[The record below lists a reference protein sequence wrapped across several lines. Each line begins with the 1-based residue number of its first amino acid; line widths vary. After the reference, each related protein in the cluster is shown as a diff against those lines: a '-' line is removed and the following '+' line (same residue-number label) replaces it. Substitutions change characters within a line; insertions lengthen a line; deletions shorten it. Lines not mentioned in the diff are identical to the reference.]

1 MTEQQ
6 VMIRTSERSTFKS
19 CRLKWKWSYVDHLK
33 PKRER
38 SALLLGTMVH
48 GALEAWYQP
57 GKKRGVHPAKT
68 FDKLWLEHLKSGGE
82 EIMWDGEIS
91 LGDLGH
97 EMLTNYVLMWG
108 KDDHIEVIAPELT
121 FQVDIHHP
129 KSGRYLFTYV
139 GTIDAVIRDLRTG
152 LIGLL
157 EHKTG
162 AGLEPF
168 GAPIHLDEQ
177 NGAYWTF
184 APYYLQEQGILG
196 ENEWPDFML
205 YNRLRKA
212 FADTRP
218 VNEDGHALNKPTKE
232 ALVEV
237 CKNMGLDDKGTIPA
251 LIDRLRL
258 AGISDRAIELLGK
271 PSLTQPAP
279 LFKRESVPRGPGNR
293 RVIMARAIDEA
304 RDMDLARRGKIG
316 IYKNPDKHCGYCEYR
331 EMCEI
336 HELGDDWEALR
347 DEMFTTWEPYADHEI
362 QMEGKL

>member
-1 MTEQQ
+1 
-6 VMIRTSERSTFKS
+6 MIRTSERSTFKS
-19 CRLKWKWSYVDHLK
+19 CRLKWQWSYVDHLK
-33 PKRER
+33 PKRAR
-38 SALLLGTMVH
+38 SALLLGSLVH
-48 GALEAWYQP
+48 ESLEAWYKP
-57 GKKRGVHPAKT
+57 GKRRGVHPAKT
-68 FDKLWLEHLKSGGE
+68 FDKLWLAHLESGGD
-82 EIMWDGEIS
+82 EIMWDSETGAT

-97 EMLTNYVLMWG
+97 EMLKNYVLEYG
-108 KDDHIEVIAPELT
+108 KDDHLEVIAPEMT
-121 FQVDIHHP
+121 FQVDVHHP

-139 GTIDAVIRDLRTG
+139 GTIDGVVRDLRTG

-162 AGLEPF
+162 AGLDPF

-184 APYYLQEQGILG
+184 SPYFLQEQGILEEG
-196 ENEWPDFML
+196 QWPDFML

-218 VNEDGHALNKPTKE
+218 KNDDGHSLNAPSKA
-232 ALVEV
+232 ALVQLCVDNEIEAR
-237 CKNMGLDDKGTIPA
+237 GTIPE
-251 LIDRLRL
+251 LTKRLL
-258 AGISDRAIELLGK
+258 SAGVSKRSIELLGE
-271 PSLTQPAP
+271 PSKTQPPP
-279 LFKRESVPRGPGNR
+279 LFKRETVERGPGNR

-331 EMCEI
+331 EMCEV

-347 DEMFTTWEPYADHEI
+347 ENMFTTWEPYADHEI
-362 QMEGKL
+362 EMEGQT